1 MIATADPK
9 PRIAA
14 RAVLALA
21 LFAFLVFEV
30 VKHGHWAPALVGML
44 GPDIALLGGMGGG
57 RLNPRAV
64 PLYNVLHMYW
74 LPVALMA
81 VAATGVAMPPGI
93 LRRSSPRVG
102 RRLLPA
108 RRPRCG
114 ACSACSRRARRSL
127 RRRDG

>member
-9 PRIAA
+9 PRIAT

-30 VKHGHWAPALVGML
+30 TKHGHWAPALVGML

-81 VAATGVAMPPGI
+81 VAATGVIALGWFVLGLAWATHI
-93 LRRSSPRVG
+93 AVDRALGYGLRTPEG
-102 RRLLPA
+102 YQRR
-108 RRPRCG
+108 G
-114 ACSACSRRARRSL
+114 
-127 RRRDG
+127 

>member
-81 VAATGVAMPPGI
+81 VAATGVIALGWFVLVQAPMTPLAGTVVVSARCGVPQTHGA
-93 LRRSSPRVG
+93 
-102 RRLLPA
+102 A
-108 RRPRCG
+108 RRQ
-114 ACSACSRRARRSL
+114 
-127 RRRDG
+127 

>member
-1 MIATADPK
+1 MMIATADPK

-81 VAATGVAMPPGI
+81 VAATGVIALGWFVLGLAWATHVAVDRALGYG
-93 LRRSSPRVG
+93 LRTPEG
-102 RRLLPA
+102 YQRR
-108 RRPRCG
+108 G
-114 ACSACSRRARRSL
+114 
-127 RRRDG
+127 